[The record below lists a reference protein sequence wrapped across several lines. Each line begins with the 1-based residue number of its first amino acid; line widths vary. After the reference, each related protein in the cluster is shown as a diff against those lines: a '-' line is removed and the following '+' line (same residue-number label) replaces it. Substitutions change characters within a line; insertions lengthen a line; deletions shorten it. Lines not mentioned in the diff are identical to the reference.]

1 MSSLYVGN
9 LSFTATE
16 ENVRAALSLHGEVA
30 AVRIVKEP
38 GSGRSLGFAIADMSD
53 AAAAQRAAKALHNH
67 EIAGRPVRVS
77 EMRPRDDQ
85 LHIA

>member
-1 MSSLYVGN
+1 MTALYVGN

-16 ENVRAALSLHGEVA
+16 DDVRAALSPHGDVA
-30 AVRIVKEP
+30 AVRIVRERA
-38 GSGRSLGFAIADMSD
+38 GGRSMGFAIADMVD
-53 AAAAQRAAKALHNH
+53 EAAAQRAAKALHNR

-85 LHIA
+85 LHIF